1 MGFFKSIKKKLS
13 LFKRQVQ
20 KILPRELTDN
30 PEIVAAFIIGG
41 SIPFGQTQQSLFAR
55 GASSVGNLFWYTNNT
70 WFTPDLNYAGVQGV
84 MRNQVLSILKDNK
97 MKCQQVQADFDA
109 LANAEEVMVCN
120 SLMAIV
126 PVMSLFN
133 PITGKTFRYKVQQ
146 SKRLQTMLQRLT
158 SSKATKV

>member
-1 MGFFKSIKKKLS
+1 MAKKIQ
-13 LFKRQVQ
+13 FDVEA
-20 KILPRELTDN
+20 REGLKK
-30 PEIVAAFIIGG
+30 
-41 SIPFGQTQQSLFAR
+41 
-55 GASSVGNLFWYTNNT
+55 
-70 WFTPDLNYAGVQGV
+70 GV
-84 MRNQVLSILKDNK
+84 
-97 MKCQQVQADFDA
+97 DA

-133 PITGKTFRYKVQQ
+133 PITGKTFRYKAQQ

>member
-1 MGFFKSIKKKLS
+1 
-13 LFKRQVQ
+13 
-20 KILPRELTDN
+20 
-30 PEIVAAFIIGG
+30 
-41 SIPFGQTQQSLFAR
+41 
-55 GASSVGNLFWYTNNT
+55 
-70 WFTPDLNYAGVQGV
+70 

-133 PITGKTFRYKVQQ
+133 PITGKTFRYKAQQ